1 MFVPLNTLGAQSLI
15 IKLSDVMRSHG
26 RLHISLLFE
35 ITVLKG
41 FLVTVLLGWS
51 REGGI
56 CNVESLSRRKPPPK
70 NEGAPPQALNIKVGG
85 N

>member
-15 IKLSDVMRSHG
+15 IKPSDVMRPRG
-26 RLHISLLFE
+26 GLCISLFFG

-41 FLVTVLLGWS
+41 FLVTVLLDWS
-51 REGGI
+51 REEGI
-56 CNVESLSRRKPPPK
+56 CDVDSLSPRKPEK
-70 NEGAPPQALNIKVGG
+70 NEGTTPQALNIKVCG

>member
-26 RLHISLLFE
+26 RLHISLLFG
-35 ITVLKG
+35 ITVLKR

-56 CNVESLSRRKPPPK
+56 CNVESLSRRKPPPRQK
-70 NEGAPPQALNIKVGG
+70 KMRAHHPRP
-85 N
+85 

>member
-35 ITVLKG
+35 ITVLKR

-56 CNVESLSRRKPPPK
+56 CNVESLSRRKPPQKMRAHHPR
-70 NEGAPPQALNIKVGG
+70 P
-85 N
+85 